1 MMLHGC
7 GDRVRRAAADGVLGR
22 RGWRAGLAAVAVLAA
37 VAAAGCSGSPS
48 PTGGG
53 TSGPSGS
60 GGLVSPGGPGGVSGS
75 GGLVSPGT
83 GGGPVAGGGGGEPEG
98 AGLRSGVTGGA
109 LFGGDL
115 PLVPE
120 TGRLGRGLAIVRAY
134 FRFGQQFPNAKAKAA
149 MRSGSS
155 VLASLDSAPRHG
167 QGSYASII
175 AGRHDGDILRFM
187 RQEQQAAVAYHLG
200 AIYFS
205 FEHEANTPPHQA
217 LGTPAQFIQA
227 WDHVRRLA
235 ASAHL
240 LWNQGG
246 RLHFVLILTH
256 LAYFPQG
263 ARPRWSARMGQASS
277 FFPGKDEVDILAADG
292 YNTGGCRH
300 SSQRATMVAGSA
312 PALTPA
318 ALFGPVVS
326 FARSQGG
333 LPVFIA
339 EWASVA
345 YSGSSKQASFI
356 GQMRGFVTANR
367 EIAAAMYWN
376 SRNPAN
382 PGCLM
387 SLNNQPSGM
396 SALAAMGHSPGLQGR
411 VVSPGQS

>member
-1 MMLHGC
+1 
-7 GDRVRRAAADGVLGR
+7 
-22 RGWRAGLAAVAVLAA
+22 
-37 VAAAGCSGSPS
+37 
-48 PTGGG
+48 
-53 TSGPSGS
+53 
-60 GGLVSPGGPGGVSGS
+60 
-75 GGLVSPGT
+75 
-83 GGGPVAGGGGGEPEG
+83 
-98 AGLRSGVTGGA
+98 LRSGVTGGA

-246 RLHFVLILTH
+246 RVHFVLILTH
-256 LAYFPQG
+256 TAYG
-263 ARPRWSARMGQASS
+263 SMTARPRWADRMGQVGSY
-277 FFPGKDEVDILAADG
+277 FPGKNEVDIVAADG
-292 YNTGGCRH
+292 YNHGGCKH
-300 SSQRATMVAGSA
+300 DGPGAVAGVPPGS
-312 PALTPA
+312 PTVTPGQ
-318 ALFGPVVS
+318 LFDPLVS
-326 FARSQGG
+326 FARAQGG

-339 EWASVA
+339 EWGSQAFA
-345 YSGSSKQASFI
+345 GSSEQAVFI
-356 GQMRGFVTANR
+356 GQMRAFVPANR

-376 SRNPAN
+376 SHSPQNHGCSSSLDHQPA
-382 PGCLM
+382 
-387 SLNNQPSGM
+387 SLA
-396 SALAAMGHSPGLQGR
+396 ALAAMGLSPGLQGHIVPPPR
-411 VVSPGQS
+411 